1 MPRRESVQ
9 PNGKESAGTGAQ
21 TFERLRQLALDL
33 FWEKGYRKTST
44 RDLAAALGVQ
54 QASLYYYFNKKEEL
68 LYDICYISLEQIVQS
83 AELAAAESADP
94 LQALGAIARMH
105 LIATLERQRQML
117 VSMYDYRSLSARYL
131 ERINSFWTR
140 YEQMVTSRY
149 ERAIAAGAMR
159 SDIPH
164 KYHYHAVMSM
174 TNWAVLWY
182 RADGELPLDELGRI
196 FSDIY
201 VNGISCSRT
210 GIKIRQFC
218 SAAADTESQPIC
230 ETRNETHARLLD
242 TASQLF
248 ASGGY
253 TTTSIREVAISM
265 GIEKASL
272 YYYINSKDDLCHQ
285 IILSAH
291 EHMLA
296 SLHAVLAGMEGAES
310 RLLRF
315 IVAHVCALL
324 EHKNWIAVATEQI
337 NFLEAHKRAQ
347 IVALRDEYEQTVRAL
362 LADAQAAGLVR
373 ADIPARYL
381 GFALLG
387 MITHIYPWY
396 QEEIDPPPQELAV
409 LLADILLNGI
419 RQRQG

>member
-1 MPRRESVQ
+1 MPSKESVQ

-54 QASLYYYFNKKEEL
+54 QASLYYYFKNKEEL
-68 LYDICYISLEQIVQS
+68 LYDICYTSLEQIIQS
-83 AELAAAESADP
+83 AESAAAGSADP
-94 LQALGAIARMH
+94 LEALGAIARMH

-131 ERINSFWTR
+131 EQINSFWTR
-140 YEQMVTSRY
+140 YEQMVTDLY
-149 ERAIAAGAMR
+149 KRAVAAGAMR
-159 SDIPH
+159 SNIPH

-182 RADGELPLDELGRI
+182 RGDGELTLDELGSI

-201 VNGISCSRT
+201 INGISCTEMKIKQRRSTATDIESR
-210 GIKIRQFC
+210 
-218 SAAADTESQPIC
+218 PIC

-253 TTTSIREVAISM
+253 TTTSIREVAVAM

-272 YYYINSKDDLCHQ
+272 YYYINSKDDLCYQ

-296 SLHAVLAGMEGAES
+296 SVRAALVGVEGAES

-315 IVAHVCALL
+315 IAAHVCALL

-337 NFLEAHKRAQ
+337 NFLEPRKRAQ
-347 IVALRDEYEQTVRAL
+347 IVALRDEYEQMVRAL
-362 LADAQAAGLVR
+362 LTDAQAAGLVR
-373 ADIPARYL
+373 IDIPARYL

-396 QEEIDPPPQELAV
+396 QEEIDPQPQELAV

>member
-1 MPRRESVQ
+1 MPSKESD
-9 PNGKESAGTGAQ
+9 PSNGKESAGTGAQ

-54 QASLYYYFNKKEEL
+54 QASLYYYFKNKEEL
-68 LYDICYISLEQIVQS
+68 LYDICYTSLEQIIQS
-83 AELAAAESADP
+83 AESAAAESADP
-94 LQALGAIARMH
+94 LEALGAIARMH

-131 ERINSFWTR
+131 EQINSFWTR
-140 YEQMVTSRY
+140 YEQMVTDLY
-149 ERAIAAGAMR
+149 KRAVAAGAMR
-159 SDIPH
+159 SNISH

-182 RADGELPLDELGRI
+182 REDGELTLDELGRI

-201 VNGISCSRT
+201 INGISCTEMKIKQRGSTDADIESR
-210 GIKIRQFC
+210 
-218 SAAADTESQPIC
+218 PIC

-253 TTTSIREVAISM
+253 TTTSIREVAIAM

-272 YYYINSKDDLCHQ
+272 YYYINSKDDLCYQ

-296 SLHAVLAGMEGAES
+296 SMRAALVGVEGAES
-310 RLLRF
+310 RLLLF
-315 IVAHVCALL
+315 IMAHVGALL

-337 NFLEAHKRAQ
+337 NFLEPRKRAQ
-347 IVALRDEYEQTVRAL
+347 IVALRDEYEQMVRTL
-362 LADAQAAGLVR
+362 LTDAQAAGLVR
-373 ADIPARYL
+373 IDIPARYL

-396 QEEIDPPPQELAV
+396 QEEIDPQPQELAV